1 MENPPFEDVFPIENG
16 GFSIAMFV
24 YRRVDGMDGF
34 GQIFPDDFCS
44 KIWML
49 KSNPSFWMVS
59 KTRCA
64 SAAKDWGGLSR
75 DQAANRIHKF
85 ISSTQDEHG
94 EVVHLARLWSITLNK
109 WSNPL
114 LNKGF
119 LGDEILPS
127 KKKGIIS

>member
-24 YRRVDGMDGF
+24 YRRVDGVDGF

-64 SAAKDWGGLSR
+64 SAAKD
-75 DQAANRIHKF
+75 
-85 ISSTQDEHG
+85 
-94 EVVHLARLWSITLNK
+94 
-109 WSNPL
+109 
-114 LNKGF
+114 
-119 LGDEILPS
+119 
-127 KKKGIIS
+127 